1 MATITLKQGDVIEQL
16 KTLNDESVD
25 AIITDPPYNL
35 SFMGKKWDSKGG
47 PLGFQQWCAE
57 WGSEC
62 LRVLRK
68 GGFIFSFGGTRT
80 YHRMTSGLEDAGFII
95 KDCFSWN
102 YGSGFPKSQNTAKAI
117 DKKLGVEP
125 TILGRNPNSREKS
138 DKDNTLFE
146 SGTVGK
152 TAYITEPTSE
162 LAQRWKGYGSASIK
176 PAWEPIILAQ
186 KPFKGT
192 IINNVIENG
201 VGVVN
206 IDACRISHNE
216 PVKTTQRKGRDS
228 AGVFD
233 SDACGYDNS
242 KNTMASASPSGRF
255 PANVLLSHHPSC
267 VRVGEKSI
275 KNNSGSV
282 SGNEPSH
289 AGNENANCYGE
300 YQRIPSPKYG
310 DDKGYEI
317 IEDWVCEPNCPIDMM
332 NTQSGDTSSTRIG
345 NPKDAIKKVGNKLF
359 GGVEQKEQSV
369 SHDYRDS
376 GGASRFFH
384 QPQWDCHDDCPIHL
398 LDKQAP
404 KVGNLYQAKRTV
416 PDKGGSGLSWTNGGK
431 ATGTANDPTGVFDGL
446 GGASRFFYHAKV
458 SKRERTCN
466 GEVDN
471 KHPTLKPIAL
481 MEYLIKFACP
491 TADAMGR
498 QPVIMDCFLGSG
510 STAVAANRLNV
521 DCIGIE
527 YREEALETAYNRL
540 IHDEKLKDG
549 AQAPCFEGW
558 KPHNTE

>member
-95 KDCFSWN
+95 KECFSWN
-102 YGSGFPKSQNTAKAI
+102 YGSGFPKSQNTAKAF

-138 DKDNTLFE
+138 GKDNTLFE

-152 TAYITEPTSE
+152 TAYITEPTSD
-162 LAQRWKGYGSASIK
+162 LAKRWSGYGSASIK

-192 IINNVIENG
+192 IINNVIEQG

-242 KNTMASASPSGRF
+242 KNTMASASPNGRF
-255 PANVLLSHHPSC
+255 PANLLLSHHPSC

-317 IEDWVCEPNCPIDMM
+317 IEDWVCKPNCPIDMM
-332 NTQSGDTSSTRIG
+332 NAQSGDTSSTRRG

-376 GGASRFFH
+376 GGSSRFFY
-384 QPQWDCHDDCPIHL
+384 QPQWDCHSDCAIDIMDAQSGHTVSSDAIRKNNREDEKLTMTGKIH
-398 LDKQAP
+398 
-404 KVGNLYQAKRTV
+404 GE
-416 PDKGGSGLSWTNGGK
+416 GGHETFGYSDS
-431 ATGTANDPTGVFDGL
+431 

-491 TADAMGR
+491 TAESMGR
-498 QPVIMDCFLGSG
+498 QPVIVDCFLGSG

-558 KPHNTE
+558 TPHNTE

>member
-1 MATITLKQGDVIEQL
+1 MMMATITLKHGDVIEQL
-16 KTLNDESVD
+16 RTLDDESVD

-62 LRVLRK
+62 LRVLRR

-80 YHRMTSGLEDAGFII
+80 YHRMTSGLEDAGFVI

-138 DKDNTLFE
+138 GKENTLFE

-152 TAYITEPTSE
+152 TSYITEPTSD
-162 LAQRWKGYGSASIK
+162 LAKRWNGYGSASIK

-192 IINNVIENG
+192 IINNVIEQG

-216 PVKTTQRKGRDS
+216 PIKTTNRKGRQD

-233 SDACGYDNS
+233 DDSCGYDNT

-255 PANVLLSHHPSC
+255 PANVLLSHHPNC
-267 VRVGEKSI
+267 VEQFCKL
-275 KNNSGSV
+275 
-282 SGNEPSH
+282 
-289 AGNENANCYGE
+289 
-300 YQRIPSPKYG
+300 
-310 DDKGYEI
+310 D
-317 IEDWVCEPNCPIDMM
+317 CPIHIMD
-332 NTQSGDTSSTRIG
+332 NQSGDTTSTRVG

-359 GGVEQKEQSV
+359 GGVEQKVASV

-376 GGASRFFH
+376 
-384 QPQWDCHDDCPIHL
+384 
-398 LDKQAP
+398 
-404 KVGNLYQAKRTV
+404 
-416 PDKGGSGLSWTNGGK
+416 
-431 ATGTANDPTGVFDGL
+431 

-491 TADAMGR
+491 TAESMGR
-498 QPVIMDCFLGSG
+498 QPVIVDCFLGSG
-510 STAVAANRLNV
+510 STAVAANRLGI

-540 IHDEKLKDG
+540 IYDNNLENG
-549 AQAPCFEGW
+549 VQAPAFEGW
-558 KPHNTE
+558 IVSNKV

>member
-1 MATITLKQGDVIEQL
+1 MNTVTLKLGDVIEQL
-16 KTLNDESVD
+16 KTLEDETID

-47 PLGFQQWCAE
+47 ALGFQQWCAE
-57 WGSEC
+57 WGAEC

-80 YHRMTSGLEDAGFII
+80 FHRMTAGLEDAGFII

-102 YGSGFPKSQNTAKAI
+102 YGSGFPKSQNTAKAF

-138 DKDNTLFE
+138 GKGNTLFE

-152 TAYITEPTSE
+152 TAYITEPTSD
-162 LAQRWKGYGSASIK
+162 LAKRWKGYGSASIK

-192 IINNVIENG
+192 IINNVIEHG

-242 KNTMASASPSGRF
+242 KNTMASASPTGRF
-255 PANVLLSHHPSC
+255 PANVLLSHHLSC
-267 VRVGEKSI
+267 VRLGEKSI

-289 AGNENANCYGE
+289 AGDENAHCYGE
-300 YQRIPSPKYG
+300 YQRIPTPKYG

-317 IEDWVCEPNCPIDMM
+317 VEDWVCEPNCPIGIM
-332 NTQSGDTSSTRIG
+332 NAQSGDTSSTRRG

-376 GGASRFFH
+376 
-384 QPQWDCHDDCPIHL
+384 
-398 LDKQAP
+398 
-404 KVGNLYQAKRTV
+404 
-416 PDKGGSGLSWTNGGK
+416 
-431 ATGTANDPTGVFDGL
+431 

-491 TADAMGR
+491 TAEAMSR
-498 QPVIMDCFLGSG
+498 QPVILDCFLGSG
-510 STAVAANRLNV
+510 STAVAANRVGV
-521 DCIGIE
+521 DCVGIE
-527 YREEALETAYNRL
+527 YREEALETAYRRL
-540 IHDEKLKDG
+540 SHDKNLENG
-549 AQAPCFEGW
+549 ADAPILAGW
-558 KPHNTE
+558 MPENIE

>member
-267 VRVGEKSI
+267 VRVGE
-275 KNNSGSV
+275 
-282 SGNEPSH
+282 
-289 AGNENANCYGE
+289 
-300 YQRIPSPKYG
+300 
-310 DDKGYEI
+310 I

-404 KVGNLYQAKRTV
+404 KVGNLYQAERTV

-431 ATGTANDPTGVFDGL
+431 ATGTANDPTGVFNGL

-458 SKRERTCN
+458 SKKERSC
-466 GEVDN
+466 GGLVDN

>member
-1 MATITLKQGDVIEQL
+1 
-16 KTLNDESVD
+16 
-25 AIITDPPYNL
+25 
-35 SFMGKKWDSKGG
+35 
-47 PLGFQQWCAE
+47 
-57 WGSEC
+57 
-62 LRVLRK
+62 
-68 GGFIFSFGGTRT
+68 
-80 YHRMTSGLEDAGFII
+80 MTSGLEDAGFII

>member
-1 MATITLKQGDVIEQL
+1 MMMATITLKHGDVIEQL
-16 KTLNDESVD
+16 RTLDDESVD

-62 LRVLRK
+62 LRVLRR

-80 YHRMTSGLEDAGFII
+80 YHRMTSGLEDAGFVI

-117 DKKLGVEP
+117 DKQLGADP

-138 DKDNTLFE
+138 GKENTLFE

-152 TAYITEPTSE
+152 TSYITEPTSD
-162 LAQRWKGYGSASIK
+162 LAKRWNGYGSASIK

-192 IINNVIENG
+192 IINNVIEHG

-242 KNTMASASPSGRF
+242 KNTMASASPAGRF
-255 PANVLLSHHPSC
+255 PANVLLSHHPLC
-267 VRVGEKSI
+267 VKRGEKI
-275 KNNSGSV
+275 VKNKSGSTMG
-282 SGNEPSH
+282 SEPSH
-289 AGNENANCYGE
+289 AGDENTHCYGE
-300 YQRIPSPKYG
+300 YGRIPFTKYG
-310 DDKGYEI
+310 DDKGNEI
-317 IEDWVCEPNCPIDMM
+317 VEDWECESDCPIDMM
-332 NTQSGDTSSTRIG
+332 NAQSGDTTSTRVG

-359 GGVEQKEQSV
+359 GGVEQKVASV

-376 GGASRFFH
+376 
-384 QPQWDCHDDCPIHL
+384 
-398 LDKQAP
+398 
-404 KVGNLYQAKRTV
+404 
-416 PDKGGSGLSWTNGGK
+416 
-431 ATGTANDPTGVFDGL
+431 

-491 TADAMGR
+491 TAEAMGR
-498 QPVIMDCFLGSG
+498 QLVILDCFVGSG
-510 STAVAANRLNV
+510 STAVAANRLGI

-527 YREEALETAYNRL
+527 YRKEALETAYNRL
-540 IHDEKLKDG
+540 IYDNNLENG
-549 AQAPCFEGW
+549 VQAPVFEGW
-558 KPHNTE
+558 IVSNKV